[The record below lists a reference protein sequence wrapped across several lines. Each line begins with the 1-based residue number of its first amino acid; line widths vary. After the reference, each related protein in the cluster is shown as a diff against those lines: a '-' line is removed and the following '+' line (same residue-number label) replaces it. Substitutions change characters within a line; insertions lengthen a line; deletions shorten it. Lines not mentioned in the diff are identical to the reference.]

1 MRALLIVNP
10 GAGGAGPRVR
20 EVLVGALGSAL
31 KLEVATSNRR
41 GNAVELAH
49 QAAIDGLDL
58 VVALGGDG
66 TVNEIVN
73 GLLADGPAES
83 RPALAVVPV
92 GSTNVF
98 ARVLGLPRD
107 PVEATAEIL
116 TAIRTDRSRLIG
128 LGRLDER
135 WFTCCAGIGLDAEIV
150 RRVERRRRHGDRAS
164 GPGYV
169 RAAVAQFATA
179 ICRRDAPLTLTSPG
193 AEPLTGL
200 YATFIANAA
209 PWSYLGARP
218 VNLCPGASFDTG
230 VDVLGLT
237 RIGLS
242 TLRSLQRALTTE
254 SGPRG
259 RGILSWHD
267 ESDFVLT
274 GDRPLAVQVDGEY
287 IGERESVHVQ
297 AVPRAM
303 RVIS

>member
-10 GAGGAGPRVR
+10 GASGAGPRVR
-20 EVLVGALGSAL
+20 EVLVGALGSAV
-31 KLEVATSNRR
+31 KLDVATSNRR
-41 GNAVELAH
+41 GHAIELAH
-49 QAAIDGLDL
+49 QAALDGLDL

-66 TVNEIVN
+66 TVNEVVN
-73 GLLADGPAES
+73 GLLSDGPAAV
-83 RPALAVVPV
+83 RPTLAVVPA

-116 TAIRTDRSRLIG
+116 AAIRADRSRLIG

-135 WFTCCAGIGLDAEIV
+135 WFTCCAGIGFDAEIV

-169 RAAVAQFATA
+169 RAALAQAATA
-179 ICRRDAPLTLTSPG
+179 KVRRDAPLTLTRPG
-193 AEPLTGL
+193 ADPVTGL
-200 YATFIANAA
+200 YAGFLANAA
-209 PWSYLGARP
+209 PWSFLGARP
-218 VNLCPGASFDTG
+218 VNLCPRASFDTG
-230 VDVLGLT
+230 VDLLGLT
-237 RIGLS
+237 RLGLG
-242 TLRSLQRALTTE
+242 TLRSLQQALTTDA
-254 SGPRG
+254 GPRG

-267 ESDFVLT
+267 ESDFMLA

-297 AVPRAM
+297 AIPRAL
-303 RVIS
+303 RVIN